1 MKCKVLV
8 PIWKDRLF
16 GKPVRVRTV
25 AGLRVPVDTAS
36 PTLLKWFK
44 NMA

>member
-1 MKCKVLV
+1 MKFQVLV
-8 PIWKDRLF
+8 TIWKDRLF
-16 GKPVRVRTV
+16 GKLVRVRAV
-25 AGLRVPVDTAS
+25 VGLRIPVDTAS

>member
-1 MKCKVLV
+1 MKCQALV

-16 GKPVRVRTV
+16 GKLLRVRTA

-36 PTLLKWFK
+36 PTLLKRFK